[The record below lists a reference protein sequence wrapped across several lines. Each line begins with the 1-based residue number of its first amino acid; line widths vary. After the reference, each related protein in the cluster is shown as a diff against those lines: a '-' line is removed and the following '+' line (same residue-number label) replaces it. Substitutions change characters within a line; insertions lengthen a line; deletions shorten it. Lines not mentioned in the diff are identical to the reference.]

1 MRLAVSLERIPI
13 NEKLAIGQIL
23 LQDFKAKQEK
33 CWQLARLYSRALIGG
48 GVLFARDQRGSVYW
62 QHGVP
67 LWKGRRPKHRKPRV
81 VPAQLLSFPPR

>member
-48 GVLFARDQRGSVYW
+48 GPHNVIPPDEALYSF
-62 QHGVP
+62 
-67 LWKGRRPKHRKPRV
+67 
-81 VPAQLLSFPPR
+81 LLIYV